1 MVGDEIGVVLAF
13 LSIQSSKKPFLGVSG
28 ASGAVLGAGTVFL
41 SFLTETTSMELLDG
55 SDGISDLA
63 TFFAFSAALQRS

>member
-28 ASGAVLGAGTVFL
+28 AFGTVLGIEVVFL
-41 SFLTETTSMELLDG
+41 SSSIGTTSTELLEG
-55 SDGISDLA
+55 SGGISDLVA
-63 TFFAFSAALQRS
+63 FFAFSAALQRS